1 MQSLLILSNGEKLSH
16 IATITELNEALLKI
30 LENKA
35 LDIKNNTQAN
45 NQTNPLKAH
54 ILSLILTNDY
64 HTDIGEHPEFDSLI
78 QSTKPPLI
86 FITNEL
92 NRISFCIKDKNND
105 DFITYDYEDFIKEYG
120 FNDFKNLLEF
130 IKEQNSITT
139 KDKETP
145 LNDKINLKTQGES
158 NVTSLN
164 EDRAYQFPR
173 SKEDRGNER
182 ISIRPNDTSE
192 EFTYIPNPISTSKSN
207 SNETRQDEKHSALQ
221 SSTNEPKTNAE
232 FLQTNHS
239 QEQDVD
245 TRFRNQAGQS
255 KLSNG
260 LSHQLSSISTRE
272 ARENDRTRQEGKG
285 ANIRDTQDLK
295 QEDRFGEFSHRTS
308 LQSKT
313 HFKRYSTQRLRTRF
327 DAFLQSSLTKVLVER
342 DIRKSLELF
351 RNNFKTSNAK
361 SNSHAIKQSLRNDR
375 RGQRSEDADFRTR
388 ASRNAGG
395 ERGRRDI
402 AGEARGINGGNEF
415 QVGELE
421 RFNRKLG
428 RGNDKSPRS
437 NDNESNGGVEGIFGV
452 GSKEE
457 FQSNETPTQTQQ
469 SSQKLAGLQSPISKE
484 FSTSSNEPY
493 QTFNER
499 AEFDREDKER
509 EFSKF
514 NDEANSIAIQ
524 SSLRTEESGT
534 RKEDEQLL
542 SSNDDGVS
550 TSLTSKENTPNQ
562 NLSQSKTELRELS
575 KPSLNAN
582 ERREFANSNNESLQ
596 GSFLEEKITDKIEI
610 ITPKDEGLDK
620 NSLTSF
626 AKAFKNELAR
636 VFGEDDERLEQ
647 ESVSN
652 EASSQE
658 QSKEHNVNDDTFITT
673 ENETKELAQ
682 QSETEPKN
690 DELIVEFEET
700 SFKTFEKYQLLK
712 KLEAEDYKGQIDFN
726 LGKKERIKA
735 NYEALSL
742 TQTILNDNRFIAT
755 KKEQETL
762 AKFSGYG
769 GLKDLFY
776 DEKYKEDKEAL
787 LKLVGSTY
795 FKELRSSCSTAF
807 YTPSFI
813 IKAMYERLFKLGVS
827 KNEKIKV
834 LEPSCGT
841 GRFMSL
847 APANFEFEAVE
858 KDTLSAMIAKF
869 LHPSVVIHNKGLE
882 EVSFK
887 KEFDLVVGNP
897 PYANE
902 SVWDVSS
909 AGYNQSL
916 HNYFAI
922 KSAELLKENGLLSFV
937 ISSHFLDNKEDKH
950 RQILSSM
957 GTLVDSYRLSSEAF
971 KHTEVISDLIF
982 YAKRDFKDNEL
993 NYKAQRIKENF
1004 TQAPKP
1010 YDYTVQDSPHYSRV
1024 YFEQGVQNVLGSLEL
1039 GTNQHGVCLSVKN
1052 KEIEQDLKEAILE
1065 SAEINAF
1072 KNNAP
1077 YEDKSLSLVDYDALS
1092 KDEIKA
1098 FYKIKNG
1105 NTFFMQNKLYIKQ
1118 EDCYCYEAFFEDSL
1132 PLEKKYLIEPSL
1144 ILSEEKKNFTYKSY
1158 LNEEELKIANL
1169 LCKLRDR
1176 LKEHLEA
1183 EKELDDSKESNEIL
1197 SNQKQELLNLRN
1209 EILKLAKIKSFNA
1222 TSKKSRDKEG
1232 KVFKHSFKDI
1242 LFLDKLSSY
1251 ELLALEIKENK
1262 NYEPAS
1268 LFYQRINKPLVR
1280 TLANNEEEALMKT
1293 LSETGKI
1300 DLNTLQSYLPSKDLE
1315 QILYTLLEKRLIFHS
1330 LEKQGLKIEFEKT
1343 YQGKYELAE
1352 TFLSGNVKQKYK
1364 TIETMIQNNQS
1375 FTGLSLPLNEVLN
1388 ELEKVFPAYVNYEDI
1403 HINFGSNFIALEIY
1417 ENFIEENF
1425 FDKDAYVRFALI
1437 DGAYY
1442 IKDFLAQNEDLNDK
1456 GEIVV
1461 DFKEA
1466 QLSDLSEIASNFTIY
1481 DEFNEIYF
1489 TPKEFLQRVL
1499 NNKSLEVF
1507 HHEDDPNGTL
1517 DSNGKIRKI
1526 KVSESIPTKIALEKK
1541 EELLNLFESYL
1552 LNHKIHRDK
1561 IEKDYNE
1568 KINVYNL
1575 NKNSYAKFFNSPT
1588 LSTNKSL
1595 REHQK
1600 SVAFKG
1606 ILQNT
1611 LLLDHQVGAGKT
1623 LAGTCIVMEQLR
1635 MNLVKKALI
1644 LVPNHLTNQWEA
1656 ELKEA
1661 YPNAKILVGD
1671 KINDKKA
1678 RKEFLHR
1685 IKYGDYEAVI
1695 MKHSTFENLNVL
1707 QSYERGV
1714 YYDYI
1719 DDLRDSLRKLH
1730 EENIKGQ
1737 DLSAKELK
1745 KLNKKLEE
1753 AIERKINKLEKK
1765 LERKAKGKKYDD
1777 ELAFEDLGFDLVM
1790 VDEAHHFKNLLISTN
1805 QDGIKGLSTTDS
1817 AKAMK
1822 MYCVSKFL
1830 HENNHKL
1837 YFLTGTPVSN
1847 SIAEFFVMQKYLQ
1860 PEVLESLGLSHFDN
1874 WQKTFTEIVES
1885 EELDSS
1891 GINYKIVSR
1900 LSKFVNAPELMA
1912 TYMQNADVVSIEDVE
1927 KYTGKLTPNLKD
1939 GKVINVIAPRS
1950 EDIASYIGIE
1960 NEKGEYNKGSIIYR
1974 MDNLREDVRN
1984 NNMLKCTSDAR
1995 KAALDFRLINNLAQD
2010 YEDSK
2015 VNKMCELVLHHYK
2028 DTNYK
2033 NNTQLIFCDMGVSKL
2048 HSSKIDLNK
2057 EEKSSF
2063 KSLEQLKEE
2072 LNLILEYDEDKEENY
2087 YAQYQYEDE
2096 DGNKLKKPKLIKRY
2110 DIEELLELSGNSFD
2124 VYADILKKLVRL
2136 GIKQEEIAFIGDAST
2151 DKQKQDL
2158 FDKVNA
2164 GTIRVLIGSTAKM
2177 GAGTN
2182 VQKKV
2187 VALHE
2192 LDCPWRPCDLE
2203 QRQGRVIRQGNE
2215 FFEKDKNFCVAHYR
2229 YATEQTYDSRMFQI
2243 NEQKLKPLAQFKKC
2257 DFSKGIREF
2266 DSIDS
2271 EIASVAEMKAYA
2283 TGNPF
2288 ILEKH
2293 KITTML
2299 KSEQRYYESYK
2310 KSILSNERA
2319 KEELIK
2325 RKEYLVREQE
2335 ALREMVH
2342 NKDFEKENYIIEA
2355 FDMKI
2360 NKKAEAKKDKNEALK
2375 KAHQIQKEQINTKIK
2390 EIFLK
2395 PESEKE
2401 FTILKANGVSLVL
2414 KGYFGLDNKFIYE
2427 GELRFDTGQSLKP
2440 SNLIF
2445 KATQSFVFHSFPEI
2459 DGLLERI
2466 KNNFKKANENLN
2478 KTSTFLKN
2486 TEAEL
2491 KIKEEYLSKNTI
2503 NHYPRKS
2510 LLETLKKDEKNINE
2524 IFAIRNKL
2532 RKEGIKIDMQSNEIN
2547 HLLPQYPKLLNEKG
2561 KFDANLVNNEIK
2573 ENEPYTDKSTEQKAD
2588 ELKEHIFSLENVEI
2602 KFKEFNKEDSLNT
2615 KVKTLLANQDNITK
2629 ANRAKD
2635 ILR

>member
-130 IKEQNSITT
+130 IKEQNSIANE
-139 KDKETP
+139 ETP
-145 LNDKINLKTQGES
+145 LNDKINLEIQTQGEN

-164 EDRAYQFPR
+164 EGRAYQFPR
-173 SKEDRGNER
+173 STENRGNER
-182 ISIRPNDTSE
+182 VSIRPNDRSE
-192 EFTYIPNPISTSKSN
+192 ESTHSPNSISTSKSN

-232 FLQTNHS
+232 FLQANHS
-239 QEQDVD
+239 QEQDID

-255 KLSNG
+255 KLPNG
-260 LSHQLSSISTRE
+260 LSYQLSSISTRE
-272 ARENDRTRQEGKG
+272 ARENDRTSQERKN
-285 ANIRDTQDLK
+285 ANSRDTQESK
-295 QEDRFGEFSHRTS
+295 QENKFGEFSHRTS

-313 HFKRYSTQRLRTRF
+313 HFKRYKAERLRTRI
-327 DAFLQSSLTKVLVER
+327 DALFQSSLTKVLVER

-351 RNNFKTSNAK
+351 GNNFKTSNAK
-361 SNSHAIKQSLRNDR
+361 SNSHAIKQSLRLDR
-375 RGQRSEDADFRTR
+375 RGQGSEDAEFRTR
-388 ASRNAGG
+388 ATSNAGRERRGGTFVG
-395 ERGRRDI
+395 ET
-402 AGEARGINGGNEF
+402 RGINRGNES
-415 QVGELE
+415 QVGEFE
-421 RFNRKLG
+421 RFNRELG

-437 NDNESNGGVEGIFGV
+437 NDNESNGGAEGIFGV
-452 GSKEE
+452 GSKDE
-457 FQSNETPTQTQQ
+457 FSRDETSTQTQQ
-469 SSQKLAGLQSPISKE
+469 NSQKLAGLQSPISKE
-484 FSTSSNEPY
+484 LPSSSNEPY

-514 NDEANSIAIQ
+514 NDEANSIATQ
-524 SSLRTEESGT
+524 SSLRTEESGA

-542 SSNDDGVS
+542 SSNDDGIS
-550 TSLTSKENTPNQ
+550 TSPTTKENTPNQ

-610 ITPKDEGLDK
+610 ITPKDEGLNK

-647 ESVSN
+647 KSVSN

-658 QSKEHNVNDDTFITT
+658 QSKEHNTLIAT

-690 DELIVEFEET
+690 DELIIEFEEA

-712 KLEAEDYKGQIDFN
+712 RLEAEDYKGQIDFN

-735 NYEALSL
+735 NYEALAL

-787 LKLVGSTY
+787 LKLVGNTY

-909 AGYNQSL
+909 AGHNQSL

-950 RQILSSM
+950 RNILSSM
-957 GTLVDSYRLSSEAF
+957 GTLVDSYRLSSEVF

-1004 TQAPKP
+1004 TKE
-1010 YDYTVQDSPHYSRV
+1010 VKVFNESMQDSPYYSAV
-1024 YFEQGVQNVLGSLEL
+1024 YEEENMKNWLGSLEL

-1052 KEIEQDLKEAILE
+1052 KEIEQDLKEAIVR

-1072 KNNAP
+1072 KDNPA
-1077 YEDKSLSLVDYDALS
+1077 YEDTSLSLVEEQDDN
-1092 KDEIKA
+1092 
-1098 FYKIKNG
+1098 FHRIKNG
-1105 NTFFMQNKLYIKQ
+1105 NTFLRNDKLYIKL
-1118 EDCYCYEAFFEDSL
+1118 EDNFHYEAFFEDSL

-1144 ILSEEKKNFTYKSY
+1144 ILSEGKKNFTYKSY
-1158 LNEEELKIANL
+1158 LNEEELKIASL
-1169 LCKLRDR
+1169 LCEFRDKLKIH
-1176 LKEHLEA
+1176 LKA
-1183 EKELDDSKESNEIL
+1183 EQELDDGKESNEIL
-1197 SNQKQELLNLRN
+1197 SNQKRELLNLR
-1209 EILKLAKIKSFNA
+1209 ESILKLTKIKSFNQ
-1222 TSKKSRDKEG
+1222 SNNKVKDKNG
-1232 KVFKHSFKDI
+1232 KVLKHSFKDI

-1280 TLANNEEEALMKT
+1280 TLASNEEEALMKT

-1330 LEKQGLKIEFEKT
+1330 LEKQELKVEFEKPIYKS

-1364 TIETMIQNNQS
+1364 IIKTMIDNNQN

-1425 FDKDAYVRFALI
+1425 FDEDAYVRLTLI

-1507 HHEDDPNGTL
+1507 HYEDDPNGTL

-1695 MKHSTFENLNVL
+1695 MKHSAFENLNVL

-1765 LERKAKGKKYDD
+1765 LERKANGKKYDD

-1995 KAALDFRLINNLAQD
+1995 KAALDFRLINNFAHD

-2015 VNKMCELVLHHYK
+2015 INKMCELVLHHYK

-2033 NNTQLIFCDMGVSKL
+2033 NNTQLIFCDMGVSKIN
-2048 HSSKIDLNK
+2048 SQSIDLNK

-2072 LNLILEYDEDKEENY
+2072 LNLILEYDEEKEENY
-2087 YAQYQYEDE
+2087 YAHYQYEDE

-2124 VYADILKKLVRL
+2124 VYADILKKLVKL
-2136 GIKQEEIAFIGDAST
+2136 DIKQEEIAFIGDAST

-2243 NEQKLKPLAQFKKC
+2243 NEQKLKPLAQLKKC

-2615 KVKTLLANQDNITK
+2615 KVATLLANQENITK